1 MWMVMHRRLIVC
13 FMAIVIG
20 LAGCGPDLTS
30 PSLVAG
36 TYVAR
41 SIDGVPF
48 PWHSNGV
55 RWEADTLVLS
65 PSGTFERLE
74 ISGLE
79 LEDGSLQLIPK
90 LRRGLFFV
98 RGNRL
103 TLQFDCAS
111 GRDDQAVCL
120 PERTGVFDGDRLTLR
135 HGDSNLDY
143 EAVVG
148 Q

>member
-65 PSGTFERLE
+65 PSGTFEL
-74 ISGLE
+74 
-79 LEDGSLQLIPK
+79 
-90 LRRGLFFV
+90 V
-98 RGNRL
+98 
-103 TLQFDCAS
+103 
-111 GRDDQAVCL
+111 
-120 PERTGVFDGDRLTLR
+120 
-135 HGDSNLDY
+135 Y
-143 EAVVG
+143 EASLILTVSFI
-148 Q
+148 